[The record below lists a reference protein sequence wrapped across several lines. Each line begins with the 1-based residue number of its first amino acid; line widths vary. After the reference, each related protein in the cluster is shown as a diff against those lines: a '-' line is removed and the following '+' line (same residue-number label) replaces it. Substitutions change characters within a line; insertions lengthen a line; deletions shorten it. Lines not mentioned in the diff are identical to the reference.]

1 MNLLGNKK
9 VEHTTQKN
17 KSTREVYGPKIMAAT
32 LKSNKAGLFYHEQAA
47 APPKC
52 GGIRAGGGGLRVCV
66 WEREREALGV
76 AAAEEQ
82 GSGVGEGEVWWG
94 ALA

>member
-1 MNLLGNKK
+1 MNSSGTKK
-9 VEHTTQKN
+9 SEHTTQKN
-17 KSTREVYGPKIMAAT
+17 KSTGEFHGSKIMAAT

-47 APPKC
+47 APPEVWRDRWE
-52 GGIRAGGGGLRVCV
+52 GGTASVV
-66 WEREREALGV
+66 WKREREARGV

-82 GSGVGEGEVWWG
+82 GSGVGEVWWG